1 LNASGASLTCVAS
14 TLVATTAALDAATL
28 TLEASRFTTSNLT
41 LDNGEGSA
49 ATVVFASGAIGA
61 SDGNAD
67 ATRDAVDGNN
77 GAADAY
83 VDAIL
88 TATETATVGAATFTG
103 TGYFASPQGTD
114 ASAATFETSVRCV
127 DYCAEVEAFAATATG
142 PTTANVVWSATDET
156 ARVCV
161 ERENAAA
168 PNGWEV
174 VAITPTK
181 DASPLEVALS
191 EKERF
196 RIFDGQTFVVD
207 AADGGVLAPFW
218 QVASWAVVD
227 AESSG
232 APDDGDS
239 ASRFLVAA
247 AWAVPVDRAV

>member
-174 VAITPTK
+174 VAITPTE